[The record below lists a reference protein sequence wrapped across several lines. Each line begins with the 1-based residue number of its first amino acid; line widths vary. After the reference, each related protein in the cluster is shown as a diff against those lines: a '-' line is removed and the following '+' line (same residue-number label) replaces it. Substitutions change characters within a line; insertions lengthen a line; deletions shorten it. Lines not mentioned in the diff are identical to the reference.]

1 MPTHGERDLPEI
13 PVVELGAGYA
23 LALLEAERRRAEA
36 LLDLAKAGYPAI
48 AVRLGD
54 RVSRRWLE
62 KHANPYL
69 DEVHAVARSLGTPGA
84 YFLNV
89 NHEWGC
95 TSAVGPAP
103 DGGGNRLIRV
113 LDWRF
118 DGLGA
123 NLVAARIAGPAGPWI
138 NLTWPGFVGCVQGL
152 APGRFAAAFH
162 QAPMRRRTPVMPL
175 DWALNRGRVWRTAGL
190 PPAHLLRRAFETCAD
205 YGSAKA
211 LLAETPLAVP
221 AIFLL
226 SGPGPGQ
233 GCVIER
239 LERQAFVRAQ
249 PAAAA
254 NHWTAPGF
262 GGGAPRG
269 QESHARQD
277 LMAARQA
284 DAGTDFAWLRAP
296 LLNPTTRLVMIAEPA
311 SGRLVA
317 RGYEAGGPATR
328 TLAVSGS
335 KAPQRSA

>member
-1 MPTHGERDLPEI
+1 MSIDSDRHLPEI
-13 PVVELGAGYA
+13 PVVELGAGHA
-23 LALLEAERRRAEA
+23 LALLEAERVRAEA
-36 LLDLAKAGYPAI
+36 LLAGARARYPAV

-54 RVSRRWLE
+54 RLSRRWLE
-62 KHANPYL
+62 KGANPYL
-69 DEVHAVARSLGTPGA
+69 HEVRGVAERLGVPGA

-103 DGGGNRLIRV
+103 EGPGSRLIRV
-113 LDWRF
+113 LDWPF

-123 NLVAARIAGPAGPWI
+123 HLVAARIAGPAGPWL

-175 DWALNRGRVWRTAGL
+175 DWALNRAAVWRGAGL

-205 YGSAKA
+205 YDSAKA
-211 LLAETPLAVP
+211 LLAEAPLALP
-221 AIFLL
+221 TIFLL

-239 LERQAFVRAQ
+239 LEDRAQVRAQ

-254 NHWTAPGF
+254 NHWTVLEHRA
-262 GGGAPRG
+262 AARG
-269 QESHARQD
+269 EQSRARQAM
-277 LMAARQA
+277 MAARQA
-284 DAGTDFAWLRAP
+284 RAGADFAWLEAP
-296 LLNPTTRLVMIAEPA
+296 VLNETTRLVMIAEPA
-311 SGRLVA
+311 NGRLVA
-317 RGYEAGGPATR
+317 RGFEAQGPATR
-328 TLAVSGS
+328 TLAVDAADTGPGG
-335 KAPQRSA
+335 A